1 METIHILNNEG
12 ITIIRKAIISY
23 LNELNGYKQAQGNIP
38 VVTIKCLEK
47 QGNLP
52 GITIKWLEQEIKEAK
67 KIYNKF
73 AYVEIPYKTQEKLIK
88 IAKSESKRLKK
99 DKKSTKKD

>member
-23 LNELNGYKQAQGNIP
+23 LNELNRYKQAQGNIP
-38 VVTIKCLEK
+38 V
-47 QGNLP
+47 
-52 GITIKWLEQEIKEAK
+52 ITIKWLENEIKEAK

-73 AYVEIPYKTQEKLIK
+73 SYVEIPYKTQEKLIK